1 MLYGYTQTIL
11 NNLEIDTSYIY
22 IYIRERN
29 IRQTS
34 LRPSLRKKKV
44 GKILMG
50 IELFDK
56 MKFCENDLFSIK
68 VMSAN
73 FIKRSRQFT
82 PQ

>member
-1 MLYGYTQTIL
+1 
-11 NNLEIDTSYIY
+11 
-22 IYIRERN
+22 
-29 IRQTS
+29 
-34 LRPSLRKKKV
+34 
-44 GKILMG
+44 MG

-73 FIKRSRQFT
+73 FIKRRSQFT